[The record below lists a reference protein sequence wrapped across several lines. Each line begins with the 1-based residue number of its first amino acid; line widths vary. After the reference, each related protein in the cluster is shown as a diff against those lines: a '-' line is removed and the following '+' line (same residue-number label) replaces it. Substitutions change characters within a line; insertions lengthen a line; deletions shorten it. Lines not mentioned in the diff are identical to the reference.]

1 MELKQPVVSVIVPVY
16 NVEKYLEQCLDSI
29 LNQSLDNIEVIC
41 VDDGSTDN
49 SPDILKR
56 YAEKDQRIH
65 IVYQE
70 NAGAGAARNR
80 GMQYASGRYLSF
92 LDSDDFFE
100 KTMLEKAVEKIE
112 EDQADFVVFR
122 CDQYLNDR
130 KEFKKVRYTL
140 KEQTLPPYVPFNI
153 WQITSNV
160 FRTFVGWAWDKLYS
174 RDFVMRNQLFFQEQ
188 RTSNDMLFVF
198 TALVLAKKITY
209 LDEILAHQRRND
221 IGSLSNTREKSWF
234 CFHDAL
240 CALKTVL
247 KEHDLYDELER
258 DFINYALHF
267 SLWNLNTIT
276 GSCYDKLYDKLRR
289 EWFQEFGITDHGEK
303 YFDNLKEYRQFREIM
318 QYTSEEYK
326 IKISVVIPVY
336 NAQQYIR
343 ECLDSILTEQRIGLE
358 VICVDDCSTDG
369 TAEIL
374 SEYEKNYDNVTVLHN
389 ETNVFAG
396 ESRNRGLLAA
406 KGQYIHFIDADDYV
420 IGDSYEKLYKI
431 AAAHDLDWLKTVC
444 EGFDDDTKEAVSNR
458 LYDLRDVDPWLDE
471 QLLDFARFP
480 RKFFDIA
487 VVPWNGIY
495 KRQFLLD
502 NQIRFNHLFC
512 VNDRSFYV
520 TICVK
525 GRRMMVTRIPFVKH
539 RMNVGNSLVGKRAQ
553 HFKCQFQSYELME
566 RICLENEVDE
576 KVRFEILEH
585 EMYDLFVWY
594 RKFSGQD
601 LLSDELKGDMRT
613 FLTKERI
620 QYFEQFGEKSR
631 WLEFRDM
638 AEV

>member
-221 IGSLSNTREKSWF
+221 AGSLSNTREKSWF

-240 CALKTVL
+240 CALKTAL
-247 KEHDLYDELER
+247 KEYDLYDELER

-276 GSCYDKLYDKLRR
+276 GACYDTLYDKLRR
-289 EWFQEFGITDHGEK
+289 EWFQEFGITDHGEE
-303 YFDNLKEYRQFREIM
+303 YFDDPKEYRQFREIM

-343 ECLDSILTEQRIGLE
+343 ECLDSILTEQKISLE

-601 LLSDELKGDMRT
+601 LLSNELKGDMRT

-631 WLEFRDM
+631 WLKFRDL
-638 AEV
+638 AGV